1 MWSLRSPRIQETY
14 FAVESCNEESSLAV
28 IAHIWLILVSKI
40 LRTSGGTNTINK
52 KPDIYDMV
60 TLLSLAGFYY
70 HVNACVCF
78 LFTVGIGTV
87 FVFLT

>member
-52 KPDIYDMV
+52 NIYAMV